1 MSKLVMTEDQ
11 VWNYYLNRNMW
22 AKDVDFEHLKDELRK
37 QGTTILEQRARY
49 AAEDGEY
56 IVFIESQI
64 DDETVIVF
72 PDSSRKT
79 VKTSELK
86 EY

>member
-1 MSKLVMTEDQ
+1 MSKLIVTEEQ

-22 AKDVDFEHLKDELRK
+22 VMDIDFEYLKSELRK

-56 IVFIESQI
+56 IVFIESQT

-72 PDSSRKT
+72 PNGSRKT

>member
-1 MSKLVMTEDQ
+1 MSKLVITEDQ
-11 VWNYYLNRNMW
+11 VWNYYLNSNMW
-22 AKDVDFEHLKDELRK
+22 AYDVDFEHLKDELRK

-49 AAEDGEY
+49 TAEDGEY
-56 IVFIESQI
+56 VVFIESQT

-72 PDSSRKT
+72 PDSNRKT